1 MSASNRST
9 GNHCAVFGCSN
20 NYRKRKLLSEKIC
33 DVHHQTRS
41 RCGCGL
47 FKLHRFPV
55 DEEQRRL
62 WLVSLNRK
70 NFLPSHSS
78 RVCSEHFLSGERSAT
93 NPTPTLNLG
102 YERKLG
108 TDEAEP
114 AQTEPCIHTLETY
127 GLTYRPCTDEAEHV
141 ESEQRQPTA
150 EFCGSINPI
159 LGHLLFGNATIGHR
173 PRPSHCS
180 DTNHDDFAA
189 EPKHEAA
196 LGADCKSGQAR
207 GASPEPA
214 CEPSHVTNKS
224 VQVQLLT
231 RHEAS
236 QANRRKILSTSA
248 TQTEPHAVSS
258 GSLSFLSL
266 EQSSSLASVRGR
278 LHSCQQCTYVTL
290 DKSTMNRHLQKHMGE
305 PPLQC
310 HFCPAAFTR
319 KSELVRHVRTH
330 TGERPFCCAHCNAS
344 FVQKNSLVIHIR
356 THTGERP
363 FSCVHCDASF
373 VRKNSLVRHIRMH
386 TGERPFSCV
395 HCNASFV
402 QKGSLLRHIRTHT
415 GERPFSCNHCNSS
428 FSMRSGFIEHMRI
441 HTGERPFSCVR
452 CNASFGKKSSLVR
465 HIRAHS
471 GERSFPCV
479 HCVESFCTKST
490 LILHMRTHAHTLER
504 PFSCVH

>member
-1 MSASNRST
+1 MPSVCAAYGCTST
-9 GNHCAVFGCSN
+9 GGRDGVLFHKFPREKKQAAQWIAALKRGDFKLSKTTVLCSKHFRDSDYHRSLSLMRVMGIPVKSARLKPGVVPSIFVYERN
-20 NYRKRKLLSEKIC
+20 EPQAPRAAFSKRRKREILEQLLSG
-33 DVHHQTRS
+33 D
-41 RCGCGL
+41 G
-47 FKLHRFPV
+47 
-55 DEEQRRL
+55 
-62 WLVSLNRK
+62 
-70 NFLPSHSS
+70 
-78 RVCSEHFLSGERSAT
+78 
-93 NPTPTLNLG
+93 
-102 YERKLG
+102 
-108 TDEAEP
+108 
-114 AQTEPCIHTLETY
+114 
-127 GLTYRPCTDEAEHV
+127 
-141 ESEQRQPTA
+141 
-150 EFCGSINPI
+150 
-159 LGHLLFGNATIGHR
+159 TIGHT

-180 DTNHDDFAA
+180 ETDHDDFAVYQ
-189 EPKHEAA
+189 AA
-196 LGADCKSGQAR
+196 LSL
-207 GASPEPA
+207 A
-214 CEPSHVTNKS
+214 CESRQAVGTSPQSTCELGHGRNRS
-224 VQVQLLT
+224 VQVRLLT

-236 QANRRKILSTSA
+236 QATEKKILSTIA

>member
-1 MSASNRST
+1 MPSVCAAHGCTST
-9 GNHCAVFGCSN
+9 GGRDNVLFHNFPRKKEKAAQWIAAMKLSNFKPSRTTALCSKHFRDSD
-20 NYRKRKLLSEKIC
+20 YHQSLSLMRAMGIPVKSARLRPGVVPSIFVHERSELLAPSAEFSKRRK
-33 DVHHQTRS
+33 
-41 RCGCGL
+41 
-47 FKLHRFPV
+47 
-55 DEEQRRL
+55 DE
-62 WLVSLNRK
+62 
-70 NFLPSHSS
+70 
-78 RVCSEHFLSGERSAT
+78 FLSGD
-93 NPTPTLNLG
+93 P
-102 YERKLG
+102 
-108 TDEAEP
+108 
-114 AQTEPCIHTLETY
+114 
-127 GLTYRPCTDEAEHV
+127 
-141 ESEQRQPTA
+141 
-150 EFCGSINPI
+150 
-159 LGHLLFGNATIGHR
+159 TIGQT
-173 PRPSHCS
+173 PGPSHCS
-180 DTNHDDFAA
+180 GTYRDYFAA
-189 EPKHEAA
+189 APVHEAA
-196 LGADCKSGQAR
+196 PGLACESRQA
-207 GASPEPA
+207 AETLPEPA
-214 CEPSHVTNKS
+214 CEPGHVADKS
-224 VQVQLLT
+224 VQVRLLT
-231 RHEAS
+231 CHEAS
-236 QANRRKILSTSA
+236 QANGMKILSTSS
-248 TQTEPHAVSS
+248 TQTEPQAVSS

-402 QKGSLLRHIRTHT
+402 QKGSLLRHIRMHT
-415 GERPFSCNHCNSS
+415 GERPFSCNYCNSS
-428 FSMRSGFIEHMRI
+428 FSMKSGFIEHMRI

-465 HIRAHS
+465 HIRAHT

-479 HCVESFCTKST
+479 HCIESFCTKST